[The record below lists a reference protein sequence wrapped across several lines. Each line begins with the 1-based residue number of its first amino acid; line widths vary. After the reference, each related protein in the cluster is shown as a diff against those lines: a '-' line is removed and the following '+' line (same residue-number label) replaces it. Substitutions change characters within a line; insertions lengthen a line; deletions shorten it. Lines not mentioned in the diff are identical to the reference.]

1 MDSLRKKRGIID
13 RSALMEAAVTALN
26 EGGSDPNPG
35 LLECYREALNAGEAE
50 VRRRFEDDQNGAL
63 AVQGQCHLMDQL
75 LRVVHDI
82 AAEHIYRAANPTSGE
97 QLCIVA
103 YGGYGRGELA
113 PKSDL
118 DLLFLLPYKQTPR
131 GEQVVEHMLYML
143 WDLGLKVGH
152 ATRSIDECVRQAK
165 ADLTIRTGLL
175 ESRYIWGQQKLYL
188 DMRREFWRNVVAGN
202 ERDFV
207 EAKLHERDERHKRMG
222 DTRYVLEPNIK
233 EGKGGARDLQTL
245 YWIGKYLYRVKT
257 VGELVEKGVLTKA
270 EVALFDKAQKYLWT
284 VRCHLHYLTGRPE
297 ERLTFDVQPEL
308 AQRMGYTDHAGT
320 LGVERFMKHYFLTA
334 KDVGDL
340 TRIFCAALEAGQTPQ
355 RRFSLS
361 RLPLWRRDADGFP
374 IKGGRLDVP
383 SRSIFSEN
391 PIEML
396 RLFDAAQRAELDI
409 HPNALQLVTRNLR
422 RINKALREDPDANA
436 IFMKVLTENPDPEM
450 TLRRMNEAGVLG
462 RFLPDFGRVVAQMQ
476 YDMYHV
482 YTTDEHTIR
491 AIGILNQIES
501 GELTDELPVSSKII
515 SKVLSRDV
523 LYTATLM
530 HDIAKGRGG
539 DHSKMGAKVA
549 KKLCPRLG
557 FSDEQTDTIAWLVR
571 HHLVM
576 SDTAF
581 KRDLDDPK
589 TIEDFVGLV
598 QSPERLRL
606 LLCLTA
612 ADIRAVGPGRWN
624 NWKATLLRDL
634 YYRSEG
640 LMSGGMAVEKL
651 DDRVARVHNALSQGL
666 TDWPK
671 AALDDHF
678 GRGRPSYWL
687 AYDVETLGRHA
698 RIVRGAEEDG
708 AELTIDA
715 RIDQGRAVTDITIY
729 AADHPGMFHG
739 VAGAI
744 ALCGATIVD
753 SRINTMNNGMAL
765 DTISIQDAKGH
776 EFDQIKNLERLKKR
790 LEEALTGQLR
800 MAAEFEKRPPRPK
813 RERLFA
819 VAPRVLIDNKAS
831 NTYTVIEVN
840 GRDRAGFLYDVTGA
854 LFQLGLQISSAK
866 ISTFGE
872 EVVDVF
878 YVKDVFGMKI
888 DHKMKLKQIRESL
901 LAALQDPNARKKAEK
916 KIPVKAAAAE

>member
-1 MDSLRKKRGIID
+1 METLRKKRKIID
-13 RSALMEAAVTALN
+13 RTALMEAAHEAVDQ
-26 EGGSDPNPG
+26 GGSDPNAG
-35 LLECYREALNAGEAE
+35 LLDCFRDALRAGEAE
-50 VRRRFEDDQNGAL
+50 VRSRFEADKDGAL
-63 AVQGQCHLMDQL
+63 AVQGQCYLMDQL
-75 LRVVHDI
+75 IRAIHDI
-82 AAEHIYRAANPTSGE
+82 AAERIYRASNPTSGE

-131 GEQVVEHMLYML
+131 GEQIVEHMLYML

-152 ATRSIDECVRQAK
+152 ATRSVEECVRQAK
-165 ADLTIRTGLL
+165 ADITIRTGLL
-175 ESRYIWGQQKLYL
+175 ECRYVWGEQSLFLELRQ
-188 DMRREFWRNVVAGN
+188 EFWDNVAAGT
-202 ERDFV
+202 ESDFV

-222 DTRYVLEPNIK
+222 DSRYVLEPNIK

-245 YWIGKYLYRVKT
+245 YWIGKYLYRLKDVA
-257 VGELVEKGVLTKA
+257 ELIDKGVLTKA
-270 EVALFDKAQKYLWT
+270 EVALFDKAQKFLWS

-308 AQRMGYTDHAGT
+308 ASRMGYTDHVGT
-320 LGVERFMKHYFLTA
+320 SGVERFMKHYFLIA

-340 TRIFCAALEAGQTPQ
+340 TRIFCAALEASQH

-361 RLPLWRRDADGFP
+361 RLTLWRRDFEGFP
-374 IKGGRLDVP
+374 IEGGWLNVASKSTFADQ
-383 SRSIFSEN
+383 
-391 PIEML
+391 PINML
-396 RLFDAAQRAELDI
+396 RLFEAAQRAELDI
-409 HPNALQLVTRNLR
+409 HPNALQLVTRSLR
-422 RINKALREDPDANA
+422 RINRTLRDDADANA
-436 IFMKVLTENPDPEM
+436 IFMRVLTANPDPET

-491 AIGILNQIES
+491 AIGILNQIER

-515 SKVLSRDV
+515 SKVLSREV
-523 LYTATLM
+523 LYAAVLL

-539 DHSKMGAKVA
+539 DHSILGAKMA
-549 KKLCPRLG
+549 IKICPRLG
-557 FSDEQTDTIAWLVR
+557 FTAEQTDTIAWLVR

-589 TIEDFVGLV
+589 TIEDFVALV

-624 NWKATLLRDL
+624 NWKATLLREI
-634 YYRSEG
+634 YYRSEA
-640 LMSGGMAVEKL
+640 LMSGGMAVEKI
-651 DDRVARVHNALSQGL
+651 DDRVAYAHETLSARL
-666 TDWPK
+666 SDWPQQ
-671 AALDDHF
+671 AIEDHL

-687 AYDVETLGRHA
+687 AYDVDAQRRHA
-698 RIVRGAEEDG
+698 DIVRDAEESGSSLAMD
-708 AELTIDA
+708 ARVDPDRAITELTI
-715 RIDQGRAVTDITIY
+715 Y
-729 AADHPGMFHG
+729 SSDHPGMFHG
-739 VAGAI
+739 IAGAI
-744 ALCGATIVD
+744 ALSGATVVD
-753 SRINTMNNGMAL
+753 ARINTMTNGMAL
-765 DTISIQDAKGH
+765 DTISIQDAEGQAV
-776 EFDQIKNLERLKKR
+776 DNSRNLERLKHR
-790 LEEALTGQLR
+790 IEEALRGQLR
-800 MAAEFEKRPPRPK
+800 VAAEIGKRPPMSK
-813 RERLFA
+813 RERLFS

-831 NTYTVIEVN
+831 NTNTVIEVN
-840 GRDRAGFLYDVTGA
+840 GRDRAGLLYDVTGA
-854 LFQLGLQISSAK
+854 LFDLGLQISSAK

-888 DHKMKLKQIRESL
+888 DHVEKLKQIRESL
-901 LAALQDPNARKKAEK
+901 LDALRDPESRDAEAK
-916 KIPVKAAAAE
+916 GAVAAAE